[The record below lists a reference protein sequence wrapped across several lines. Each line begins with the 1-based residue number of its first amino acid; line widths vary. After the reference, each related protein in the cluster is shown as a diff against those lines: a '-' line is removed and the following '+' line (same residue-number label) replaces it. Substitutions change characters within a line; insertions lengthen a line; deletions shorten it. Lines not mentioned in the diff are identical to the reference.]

1 MPAKIPYVHNT
12 TAQKLA
18 LLGQQIRLQRKI
30 LRISATAA
38 AEAAGLSRVTLHRI
52 EKGASSVAMAAYLNV
67 MTALGLDFDIFTPKT
82 REAKECDQRK
92 GWIPARIRLGDYPQ
106 LELLAWQMHGT
117 KDLSPSEALGVY
129 ERNWRHLDFDNM
141 QPREQDL
148 IEALQVAFGTISKHD
163 KDV

>member
-1 MPAKIPYVHNT
+1 MPGKISYVHNT

-18 LLGQQIRLQRKI
+18 LLGQQIRLQRKA

-38 AEAAGLSRVTLHRI
+38 AEAAGFSRVTLHRI

-67 MTALGLDFDIFTPKT
+67 MTTLGLDFEIFTPTT

-92 GWIPARIRLGDYPQ
+92 GWIPACIRLGDYPQ
-106 LELLAWQMHGT
+106 LKLLAWQMHGT

-129 ERNWRHLDFDNM
+129 ERNWRHLDFENM

-148 IEALQVAFGTISKHD
+148 IEALRVAFGTISKHD